1 MKKLTLVLVL
11 IALSV
16 TSFAQR
22 GYKGYKSGKGGRN
35 SYECPKLY
43 IGVTAGIENPGGLV
57 GFNIDV
63 PVTQRFSLSGS
74 AGLSSWGYKAG
85 GEGRF
90 YFGDC
95 NRSWALGAG
104 VTYNTG
110 LKNFSATLPTTF
122 GDATVL
128 MDLNPKTN
136 VFFAVH
142 KFFNL
147 GRNGHRFNIMAGYSM
162 RLDDDNYTIL
172 NNYELT
178 TEGEDVMRVLAPGGV
193 MIGFG
198 FTFGVLR

>member
-1 MKKLTLVLVL
+1 MKKLTLVLLL

-110 LKNFSATLPTTF
+110 LSNLSMTLPTTY

-128 MDLNPKTN
+128 VDLKPKTN

-162 RLDDDNYTIL
+162 RLDDDNYAIL

-178 TEGEDVMRVLAPGGV
+178 TEGEDVMRVLAPGGL

-198 FTFGVLR
+198 FSFGVLR

>member
-1 MKKLTLVLVL
+1 MKKLILVLVL
-11 IALSV
+11 IALSL

-22 GYKGYKSGKGGRN
+22 SYKGYKSGKGGRN
-35 SYECPKLY
+35 NYECPKLY
-43 IGVTAGIENPGGLV
+43 IGVTAGIENPAGLV

-110 LKNFSATLPTTF
+110 LSNVSMTLPTTY

-128 MDLNPKTN
+128 LDLNSKTN

-147 GRNGHRFNIMAGYSM
+147 GRNGHRFDIMAGYSM

-178 TEGEDVMRVLAPGGV
+178 TQGKDVMRVLAPGGL

>member
-11 IALSV
+11 VALSF

-22 GYKGYKSGKGGRN
+22 GYKGYKSSKGGRN
-35 SYECPKLY
+35 NYECPKLY

-74 AGLSSWGYKAG
+74 VGLSSWGYKAG

-95 NRSWALGAG
+95 IRSWALGAG

-110 LKNFSATLPTTF
+110 LSNVSMTLPTTY

-128 MDLNPKTN
+128 LDLNPKTN

-147 GRNGHRFNIMAGYSM
+147 GKNGHRFNIMAGYSM
-162 RLDDDNYTIL
+162 RLDDDNYKIL

-178 TEGEDVMRVLAPGGV
+178 TAGDDALRIAAPGGL

>member
-1 MKKLTLVLVL
+1 MKKLTLVFLL

-22 GYKGYKSGKGGRN
+22 GYKGKSSKGRRN
-35 SYECPKLY
+35 NYECPKLY

-74 AGLSSWGYKAG
+74 AGFSSWGYKAG

-110 LKNFSATLPTTF
+110 LSNLSMTLPTTY

-128 MDLNPKTN
+128 VDLKPKTN

-178 TEGEDVMRVLAPGGV
+178 TEGEDVMRVLAPGGL

-198 FTFGVLR
+198 FSFGVLR

>member
-1 MKKLTLVLVL
+1 MKKLTLVFLL
-11 IALSV
+11 IALST

-22 GYKGYKSGKGGRN
+22 GYKGYKGGKGGRN
-35 SYECPKLY
+35 SFECPKLY
-43 IGVTAGIENPGGLV
+43 IGISSGIENPGGLV
-57 GFNIDV
+57 GFNVDV
-63 PVTQRFSLSGS
+63 PVTQKFSLSGN
-74 AGLSSWGYKAG
+74 AGLSSWGYKVG

-110 LKNFSATLPTTF
+110 LNDYSTVLPTTY

-128 MDLNPKTN
+128 MNLNPKTN

-147 GRNGHRFNIMAGYSM
+147 GRSGHRFNIMAGYSM
-162 RLDDDNYTIL
+162 RLDDDNYAIL

-178 TEGEDVMRVLAPGGV
+178 TQGEDVMRVLAPGGL

-198 FTFGVLR
+198 FSFGVLR

>member
-1 MKKLTLVLVL
+1 MKKLTLVFLL

-22 GYKGYKSGKGGRN
+22 GYKGKSSKGGRN
-35 SYECPKLY
+35 NYECPKLY

-90 YFGDC
+90 YFDDC

-110 LKNFSATLPTTF
+110 LSNVSMTLPTTY

-128 MDLNPKTN
+128 LDLNPKTN

-178 TEGEDVMRVLAPGGV
+178 TQGKDVMRVLAPGGV

>member
-1 MKKLTLVLVL
+1 MKKLTLVFVL
-11 IALSV
+11 IALSI

-22 GYKGYKSGKGGRN
+22 GGYKGQKGSGRN
-35 SYECPKLY
+35 SFECPKLY

-57 GFNIDV
+57 GLNIDV

-110 LKNFSATLPTTF
+110 LSNVSMTLPTTY

-128 MDLNPKTN
+128 IDLKPKTN

-147 GRNGHRFNIMAGYSM
+147 GRNGHRFNITAGYSM
-162 RLDDDNYTIL
+162 RLDNDNYRVL

-178 TEGEDVMRVLAPGGV
+178 TAGDDAMRIAAPGGV

>member
-1 MKKLTLVLVL
+1 MKKLTLVFLL

-22 GYKGYKSGKGGRN
+22 GYKGKSSKGGRN
-35 SYECPKLY
+35 NYECPKLY

-110 LKNFSATLPTTF
+110 LSNLSMTLPTTY

-128 MDLNPKTN
+128 VDLKPKTN

-178 TEGEDVMRVLAPGGV
+178 TEGEDVMRVLAPGGL

-198 FTFGVLR
+198 FSFGVLR

>member
-1 MKKLTLVLVL
+1 MKKLTLVFVL

-16 TSFAQR
+16 TSFAQKNN
-22 GYKGYKSGKGGRN
+22 KGYKSGKGGRN
-35 SYECPKLY
+35 NFSCPKLY
-43 IGVTAGIENPGGLV
+43 IGVTAGIENPGGLI
-57 GFNIDV
+57 GFNVDV
-63 PVTQRFSLSGS
+63 PVTQKFSLSGN

-85 GEGRF
+85 LEGRF
-90 YFGDC
+90 YFGEC

-110 LKNFSATLPTTF
+110 LKNFSTTLPTTY

-128 MDLNPKTN
+128 LNLNPKTN

-147 GRNGHRFNIMAGYSM
+147 GKSGHRFNIMAGYSM

-172 NNYELT
+172 NNYTLT
-178 TEGEDVMRVLAPGGV
+178 TDGEDAMRILAPGGV